1 MAKELF
7 TDAQVDAEITRLLN
21 SPAVKLAKKDEQIRN
36 RKRQYMYCLRSLEKK
51 GLVLAE
57 RGVTIE
63 SLLEALENFEGT
75 SVVVTHDE
83 ALLHAF
89 AKRLIVFDGGECFV
103 FEGT

>member
-63 SLLEALENFEGT
+63 SLLEEDRRIRDEEEGT
-75 SVVVTHDE
+75 
-83 ALLHAF
+83 
-89 AKRLIVFDGGECFV
+89 VFCDD
-103 FEGT
+103 

>member
-63 SLLEALENFEGT
+63 SLLEEDRRIRDEEEGT
-75 SVVVTHDE
+75 
-83 ALLHAF
+83 
-89 AKRLIVFDGGECFV
+89 VFYDD
-103 FEGT
+103 